1 MISVRGLK
9 LEKSIS
15 GWRACC
21 LTLTM
26 AGAVGALLSPQAA
39 AAEESKSFAINM
51 FTVATI
57 QTKEN
62 CPRGLNPLS
71 DVYYKRELKR
81 IGKTQSEIEELMKDF
96 PSGGYIPFT
105 TMRGRDKDG
114 NPVNIYAYPDSQ
126 PDPNIHLVE
135 GKDGYGFN
143 LDGKSSDDDFI
154 DPLTGERGIDNQMW
168 RAVGCT
174 HNYSIDLPAIA
185 LYPFAQW
192 DGTRDT
198 TGAWLVTVSG
208 VDDWNN
214 DDSVTLTID
223 KGIDPIIRDANDN
236 TVRDMTFRVD
246 NSARSHNVVQASI
259 KNGELTT
266 ERFDFGFVPD
276 PSVMHEFNLAQA
288 QIRATFTDD
297 GRMEAYMGG
306 FHDWMAIYWVHGQ
319 GEWTFEHST
328 GIDLPGMYNALKKS
342 ADYDPDPET
351 GQNRRISGTWWF
363 DAVPAYVIS
372 PEEVALQ

>member
-1 MISVRGLK
+1 
-9 LEKSIS
+9 
-15 GWRACC
+15 
-21 LTLTM
+21 
-26 AGAVGALLSPQAA
+26 
-39 AAEESKSFAINM
+39 
-51 FTVATI
+51 
-57 QTKEN
+57 
-62 CPRGLNPLS
+62 
-71 DVYYKRELKR
+71 
-81 IGKTQSEIEELMKDF
+81 
-96 PSGGYIPFT
+96 
-105 TMRGRDKDG
+105 
-114 NPVNIYAYPDSQ
+114 
-126 PDPNIHLVE
+126 
-135 GKDGYGFN
+135 
-143 LDGKSSDDDFI
+143 
-154 DPLTGERGIDNQMW
+154 
-168 RAVGCT
+168 
-174 HNYSIDLPAIA
+174 
-185 LYPFAQW
+185 
-192 DGTRDT
+192 
-198 TGAWLVTVSG
+198 
-208 VDDWNN
+208 
-214 DDSVTLTID
+214 VTLTID